1 MSIDDHLEFRL
12 LKYFVA
18 VVEAGTFTAAAAR
31 LHVAQSAVSTQ
42 IRALEDILNVTLF
55 DRDHGNSLT
64 AEGRLMFHYAKSS
77 LKTRTRFIQTLQAIH
92 AATLQPLRLGFSPFV
107 QKTLLHSVSGVH
119 KEVLPDCEMI
129 PESGDTDQIIERI
142 RSSKLDAALVTL
154 PVSEDDLEAHV
165 LERESLVVCMRNT
178 DPLAEY
184 EAVSPSSLNNKISI
198 FTYQRHH
205 PTAYDRLVKM
215 FAEIGITPRPCEPTL
230 NVEHVQWMIR
240 EGHCYSLIRAGRT
253 LMNGLVTRPIAGVDW
268 TIDTALVLRAD
279 NENPALSL
287 FVDELTNRFRQSPE
301 IPEKKPV
308 VSVRVRATR
317 PKASREKEG
326 DQIDLF
332 ALTDKR
338 K

>member
-1 MSIDDHLEFRL
+1 MSIEDHLEFRL

-77 LKTRTRFIQTLQAIH
+77 LKTRTRLIQTLQAIRS
-92 AATLQPLRLGFSPFV
+92 ATLQPLRLGFSPFV
-107 QKTLLHSVSGVH
+107 QKGLLHSVSEVY
-119 KEVLPDCEMI
+119 KEVLPDCDMV
-129 PESGDTDQIIERI
+129 PESGDTDQIMERI

-154 PVSEDDLEAHV
+154 PVSGDDLEAHV
-165 LERESLVVCMRNT
+165 LERESLLVCMRNT
-178 DPLAEY
+178 DPLAEH

-205 PTAYDRLVKM
+205 PTAYKRLVEM
-215 FAEIGITPRPCEPTL
+215 FAEVGVTPRPCEPTL
-230 NVEHVQWMIR
+230 NVEHVQWMVR

-301 IPEKKPV
+301 IPARKPV
-308 VSVRVRATR
+308 VSVRVRATK
-317 PKASREKEG
+317 PKTSRDKDD

-332 ALTDKR
+332 QVTDKR

>member
-1 MSIDDHLEFRL
+1 MSIEDHLEFRL

-55 DRDHGNSLT
+55 DREHGNSLT

-92 AATLQPLRLGFSPFV
+92 SATLLPLRLGFSPFV
-107 QKTLLHSVSGVH
+107 QKTLLYSVSAVY

-129 PESGDTDQIIERI
+129 PESGDTDQIMERI
-142 RSSKLDAALVTL
+142 RTSRLDAALVTL
-154 PVSEDDLEAHV
+154 PVSGDDLETHI

-205 PTAYDRLVKM
+205 PTAYNRLVEM
-215 FAEIGITPRPCEPTL
+215 FAEVGITPRPCEPTL
-230 NVEHVQWMIR
+230 NVEHVQWMVR

-287 FVDELTNRFRQSPE
+287 FVDELTNRLRQSPE
-301 IPEKKPV
+301 TPERKPV
-308 VSVRVRATR
+308 VSVRVRATK
-317 PKASREKEG
+317 PKTPREKDD

-332 ALTDKR
+332 QVADKR

>member
-1 MSIDDHLEFRL
+1 M
-12 LKYFVA
+12 
-18 VVEAGTFTAAAAR
+18 
-31 LHVAQSAVSTQ
+31 AQSAVSTQ

-92 AATLQPLRLGFSPFV
+92 SATLQPLRLGFSPFV
-107 QKTLLHSVSGVH
+107 QKTLLHSVSAVY

-129 PESGDTDQIIERI
+129 PESGDTDQIMERI

-154 PVSEDDLEAHV
+154 PVSEDDLEPHV

-215 FAEIGITPRPCEPTL
+215 FAEIGVTPRPCEPTL
-230 NVEHVQWMIR
+230 NVEHVQWMVR

-338 K
+338 N